1 MFIKTFPI
9 PLRTSTTDDG
19 VRPMSMVVWGGSA
32 PKGEAAW
39 GGSDDPGAGIYLQA
53 CNAPLAAL
61 LSSTADGTQGTMQY
75 KAIPILNW
83 AGCVCSVLPRA
94 L

>member
-1 MFIKTFPI
+1 
-9 PLRTSTTDDG
+9 
-19 VRPMSMVVWGGSA
+19 MSMVVWGGPA

-39 GGSDDPGAGIYLQA
+39 EGSDDPGAGIYLQA
-53 CNAPLAAL
+53 CNVPLAAL

-83 AGCVCSVLPRA
+83 AGCVCA
-94 L
+94 LLMWWRCRGCDGMGWDAIGLDGSP